1 MKSLLMVVVAVAMLA
16 GCTTQAERLAKCQS
30 LGVSLD
36 ACYAADMQHE
46 TAIQAN
52 YHKQAL
58 EDISKDYYNSQNNHK
73 HHHHG

>member
-1 MKSLLMVVVAVAMLA
+1 MVVVVVAVAMLA